1 MEENRNLQKMEEL
14 QEQSTP
20 AADPIRE
27 IIIRQYDRMLSDG
40 TIENMVKEA
49 LNKQIENVIRDS
61 FSAYRGQARELIS
74 KKLEEIIIPALE
86 ESNFGK
92 MTTKL
97 STVINDA
104 LVQSNVGAYAGVLN
118 GLKAMAGVPAVQN
131 FQTVKASEIFKEYMR
146 YIEDY
151 AYLILDPDC
160 CSEDEEDGSKHW
172 NVTCSMEIQ
181 RDSETPTLR
190 GWWNVELAC
199 QCMEDGALS
208 EDGEEKL
215 RFRFRIRESYGN
227 KKRIT
232 LDGPEDLYDLTRV
245 DRFALYLA
253 QIRNHFCDIEIDGG
267 SFEDDMEVACEE

>member
-1 MEENRNLQKMEEL
+1 MNEEIRN
-14 QEQSTP
+14 
-20 AADPIRE
+20 ADPIRT
-27 IIIRQYDRMLSDG
+27 IIIQQYDKMLSDG

-49 LNKQIENVIRDS
+49 MQKQIENVIRDS
-61 FSAYRGQARELIS
+61 FNAYRGQARELVQ

-104 LVQSNVGAYAGVLN
+104 LVQSNVGAYAGVLD

-181 RDSETPTLR
+181 RDSEKPTLR
-190 GWWNVELAC
+190 GWWNVELSC
-199 QCMEDGALS
+199 QCMEDGAFS

-215 RFRFRIRESYGN
+215 RFRFRIREAYQN
-227 KKRIT
+227 KKRIV

-253 QIRNHFCDIEIDGG
+253 QIRNHFCDIEID
-267 SFEDDMEVACEE
+267 ETEMEVDMEINCEE